1 MKKLNP
7 FVVSSCKGR
16 IRLRCGSLKDDAR
29 AKEMAEALK
38 TTPGLKS
45 FSINSTTGSLLISFD
60 PEEFNSEKFEQIFLG
75 CADKPVPAR
84 PLAVC
89 AEKALKSKSMRKIE
103 NRGMLLFSAVT
114 VLSIFTKTWKL
125 HTWAGIGYVAL
136 SALHSYRYRKTLLR

>member
-7 FVVSSCKGR
+7 FIVSSCKGR
-16 IRLRCGSLKDDAR
+16 IRLRCGSLKDDVR
-29 AKEMAEALK
+29 AKEVAEELK
-38 TTPGLKS
+38 LTPGLKS

-60 PEEFNSEKFEQIFLG
+60 PEEFDSEKFEQIFLS
-75 CADKPVPAR
+75 CADKPLTTPS
-84 PLAVC
+84 LALR
-89 AEKALKSKSMRKIE
+89 AEKALNSKSMRKIE